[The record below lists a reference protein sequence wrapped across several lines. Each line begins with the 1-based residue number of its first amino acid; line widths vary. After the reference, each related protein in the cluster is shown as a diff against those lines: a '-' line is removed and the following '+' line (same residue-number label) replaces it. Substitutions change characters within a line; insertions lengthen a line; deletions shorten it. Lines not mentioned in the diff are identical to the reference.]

1 MNVGSRYFESFLCCR
16 VKSMTAKV
24 SGIIHSSKVSGSNNF
39 FKVGRSKLRLP
50 LSPAQTSTP
59 VIIKKKP
66 TPPIHPMSI
75 CLGMKPTIYPNP
87 KNPMMKNITPVRM
100 LLSA

>member
-39 FKVGRSKLRLP
+39 FKVGRSTMPFGKLLVRQDIKIFFSIAPDTIWVRNYMAMGSTLTTW
-50 LSPAQTSTP
+50 SPTT
-59 VIIKKKP
+59 
-66 TPPIHPMSI
+66 
-75 CLGMKPTIYPNP
+75 LD
-87 KNPMMKNITPVRM
+87 
-100 LLSA
+100 